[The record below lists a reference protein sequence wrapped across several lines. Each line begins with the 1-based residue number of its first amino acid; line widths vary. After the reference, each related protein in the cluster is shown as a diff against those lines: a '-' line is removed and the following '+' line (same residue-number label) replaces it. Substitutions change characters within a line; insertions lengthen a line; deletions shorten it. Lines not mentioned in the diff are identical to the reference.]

1 MFGEEFRRYVE
12 NDLMKREPHPDAKPL
27 GAFQSA
33 GALNR
38 CCVEPLLTGK
48 GIKMRLNKIIRFAVG
63 AMLAATAAWA
73 DEISIVSNILGPE
86 GPLYVDGNLYYVGWV
101 SNTLSKWD
109 GKTITVLNHTP
120 GCGHNGLALTKQ
132 KTFLLA
138 CTEEHGAILELD
150 LTGKQLRRWDAD
162 KNGKPFEG
170 GINDIVVTANGGAYA
185 TVFGPY
191 ADLPTSV
198 VGKIVYLAPGGE
210 KWVEVVDDLNYAN
223 GIGVSP
229 DQKTLYVSE
238 TVGNCILKFKINADG
253 SLSNRSNFALLNL
266 LTKNKVESWWLGP
279 DSMKVDSKGN
289 IYVAQWFGG
298 KILKISPDGKL
309 LHLFEIAAGDGT
321 TNVAFSEGEKELY
334 VTVVK
339 DPKDPQAKGS
349 IVKIPNVK

>member
-1 MFGEEFRRYVE
+1 M
-12 NDLMKREPHPDAKPL
+12 NL
-27 GAFQSA
+27 
-33 GALNR
+33 
-38 CCVEPLLTGK
+38 
-48 GIKMRLNKIIRFAVG
+48 IICFAVS
-63 AMLAATAAWA
+63 AMLAGTAACA
-73 DEISIVSNILGPE
+73 DETLIVSDVLGPE
-86 GPLYVDGNLYYVGWV
+86 GPLYIDGNLYYVGWV

-109 GKTITVLNHTP
+109 CKTTTVLNHTP
-120 GCGHNGLALTKQ
+120 GCGHNGLALTKR

-150 LTGKQLRRWDAD
+150 MTGKQLRRWDAD
-162 KNGKPFEG
+162 KNGKPFDG

-191 ADLPTSV
+191 VDLPTSV
-198 VGKIVYLAPGGE
+198 VGKILYLAPGSE
-210 KWVEVVDDLNYAN
+210 KWVEVADDLNYAN

-238 TVGNCILKFKINADG
+238 TVGNCMLKFKINDDG

-266 LTKNKVESWWLGP
+266 LTRNKVESWWLGP
-279 DSMKVDSKGN
+279 DSMKIDSKGN

-309 LHLFEIAAGDGT
+309 LHVFKIAAGDGT
-321 TNVAFSEGEKELY
+321 TNVAFGEGEKELY

-349 IVKIPNVK
+349 IVKILNVK

>member
-1 MFGEEFRRYVE
+1 MLRPGAANR
-12 NDLMKREPHPDAKPL
+12 KR
-27 GAFQSA
+27 
-33 GALNR
+33 
-38 CCVEPLLTGK
+38 
-48 GIKMRLNKIIRFAVG
+48 IKMRARKIVCFAVG
-63 AMLAATAAWA
+63 AMLVARAACA
-73 DEISIVSNILGPE
+73 DEKVIVSDILGPE
-86 GPLYVDGNLYYVGWV
+86 GPLYIDGNLYYVGWV

-109 GKTITVLNHTP
+109 GKTTTVLNHTP

-132 KTFLLA
+132 KTLLLA
-138 CTEEHGAILELD
+138 CTEEHGAILEVD
-150 LTGKQLRRWDAD
+150 LTGKQVRRWEAD

-170 GINDIVVTANGGAYA
+170 GINDIVVTGNGGAYA

-191 ADLPTSV
+191 KDLPTSV
-198 VGKIVYLAPGGE
+198 AGKILYLAPGSQQ
-210 KWVEVVDDLNYAN
+210 WVEVADDHNYAN

-238 TVGNCILKFKINADG
+238 TVGNCMLKFKINADG

-279 DSMKVDSKGN
+279 DSMKVDSKGD

-298 KILKISPDGKL
+298 KILKLSPEGKL
-309 LHLFEIAAGDGT
+309 LHVFEITAGDGT

>member
-1 MFGEEFRRYVE
+1 
-12 NDLMKREPHPDAKPL
+12 
-27 GAFQSA
+27 
-33 GALNR
+33 
-38 CCVEPLLTGK
+38 
-48 GIKMRLNKIIRFAVG
+48 MRSSKIICFAVG
-63 AMLAATAAWA
+63 AMLVATAIRA
-73 DEISIVSNILGPE
+73 DEISIVGNILGPE
-86 GPLYVDGNLYYVGWV
+86 GPLYIDGNLYYVGWV

-109 GKTITVLNHTP
+109 GITTTVLNHTP
-120 GCGHNGLALTKQ
+120 GCGHNGLALTKR

-162 KNGKPFEG
+162 KNGEPFDG

-191 ADLPTSV
+191 KDLPTSV
-198 VGKIVYLAPGGE
+198 VGKILYLAPGSE
-210 KWVEVVDDLNYAN
+210 NWVEVAGDLNYAN

-238 TVGNCILKFKINADG
+238 TVGNCMLKFTINADG
-253 SLSNRSNFALLNL
+253 SLSNRSNFVLLNL
-266 LTKNKVESWWLGP
+266 LTRNKVESWWLGP
-279 DSMKVDSKGN
+279 DSMKIDSKGN

-309 LHLFEIAAGDGT
+309 LHVFKIAAGDGT

-349 IVKIPNVK
+349 IVKIQNVK